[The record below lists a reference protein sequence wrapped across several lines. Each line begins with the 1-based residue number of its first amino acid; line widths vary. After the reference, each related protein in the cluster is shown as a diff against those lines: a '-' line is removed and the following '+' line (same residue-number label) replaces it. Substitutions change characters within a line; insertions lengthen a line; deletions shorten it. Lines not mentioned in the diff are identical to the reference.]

1 MIYKYWIDLLIN
13 FLYIPFIGESMKID
27 ETSLAIIKHLR
38 EGRKSFQKIAED
50 LSITENT
57 VRARV
62 GKLVDEGV
70 LEIAGLVD
78 PEAIQG
84 HRIAL
89 VGIKL
94 NSMDLVTKGKEI
106 SLLKNVVS
114 VCVVTGRYDL
124 FLTVL
129 LNDENDLLRFYTE
142 QVSQVKDVQSAETF
156 VVYKSYRLKVP
167 YIL

>member
-1 MIYKYWIDLLIN
+1 MQKMYSSA
-13 FLYIPFIGESMKID
+13 PGVEMKID

-50 LSITENT
+50 LSVTENT

-62 GKLVDEGV
+62 NKLVEEGV
-70 LEIAGLVD
+70 LEITGLVE
-78 PEAIQG
+78 PASIQG
-84 HRIAL
+84 HRVAL

-94 NSMDLVTKGKEI
+94 NSMDLVNKGEEF
-106 SLLKNVVS
+106 SRLKCVVS

-124 FLTVL
+124 ILTVL
-129 LNDENDLLRFYTE
+129 LNDENDLLRFFTE
-142 QVSQVKDVQSAETF
+142 EVSQIKDVQSAETF
-156 VVYKSYRLKVP
+156 VVYKSYNLKVP